1 MATCFVSIVYLL
13 RVTQNMTM
21 MICGCRLRE
30 PRTVVLRK
38 AQTGLGFNIVGGEE
52 GEGIFVSFILA
63 GGPADQSGNLK
74 TGDQLISVNNWSFLS
89 RRGRGLC
96 SGIIFFLWLFL
107 PLGIRQNFFPG
118 FVIWVCVL
126 LCNFALATTLF
137 QNLCLKCI
145 VCICF

>member
-74 TGDQLISVNNWSFLS
+74 TGDQLISVNNWSFFCRDWGGVDCVQELFFS
-89 RRGRGLC
+89 CGYSYLWVFDRT
-96 SGIIFFLWLFL
+96 FFL
-107 PLGIRQNFFPG
+107 
-118 FVIWVCVL
+118 VL
-126 LCNFALATTLF
+126 
-137 QNLCLKCI
+137 
-145 VCICF
+145 